1 MTDTAAITTA
11 AALIDALTAAARTA
25 SIAEQEHQKEAAR
38 RAAELRLARAFAWRR
53 LNLVRA
59 TAAAVQ
65 GAEGP
70 EAVAAA
76 GRATLLAE
84 AGWTGAT
91 EAQREVAEKFVPVA
105 QAVAAAAAGEAADPA
120 AALVAFEAW
129 YAETRQV
136 PFLALMEREVVEL
149 PLVEV

>member
-1 MTDTAAITTA
+1 M
-11 AALIDALTAAARTA
+11 
-25 SIAEQEHQKEAAR
+25 
-38 RAAELRLARAFAWRR
+38 
-53 LNLVRA
+53 RA
-59 TAAAVQ
+59 TAAAVR

-84 AGWTGAT
+84 VGWNGAT
-91 EAQREVAEKFVPVA
+91 EAQREVAERFVPGRPRGRPP
-105 QAVAAAAAGEAADPA
+105 AAAGEAADPPRRSSPSRPGTPDA
-120 AALVAFEAW
+120 
-129 YAETRQV
+129 RGV

>member
-1 MTDTAAITTA
+1 MTETV
-11 AALIDALTAAARTA
+11 AALIETLTATAKAAST
-25 SIAEQEHQKEAAR
+25 AEQDHQKEAAR
-38 RAAELRLARAFAWRR
+38 RAAELRTERAFAWRR

-59 TAAAVQ
+59 TATAVR

-84 AGWTGAT
+84 TGWAGAT

-105 QAVAAAAAGEAADPA
+105 QAVSAAATGEEADPA
-120 AALVAFEAW
+120 AALAAFETW
-129 YAETRQV
+129 YAEARGA